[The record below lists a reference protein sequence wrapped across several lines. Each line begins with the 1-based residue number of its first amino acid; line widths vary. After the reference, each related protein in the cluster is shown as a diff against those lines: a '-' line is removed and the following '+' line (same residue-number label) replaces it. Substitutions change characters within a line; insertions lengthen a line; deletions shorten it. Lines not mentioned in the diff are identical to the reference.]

1 MLDAVGKYHKFHH
14 GIKILTCWKSP
25 KICLHFPKNRRYWT
39 KFPTMAPPRIRIAQD
54 KADLVKAL
62 AASDSKTGLF
72 STYADVVLF
81 AAAFGIKRRKR
92 EPLQTISKR
101 EPGPIAQD
109 YFINRGYDVVIDLIA
124 IGEVKDKEI
133 LSSGKPEVETQR
145 IQIFE
150 EYANGGLEILQE
162 ELKGA
167 IDYAEQI
174 LLMMLG
180 ERFHTEESG
189 QKSFDLSRF
198 L

>member
-1 MLDAVGKYHKFHH
+1 
-14 GIKILTCWKSP
+14 
-25 KICLHFPKNRRYWT
+25 
-39 KFPTMAPPRIRIAQD
+39 MAPSRIRIAQD

-62 AASDSKTGLF
+62 TATDSKTGLF
-72 STYADVVLF
+72 STYADAVLF
-81 AAAFGIKRRKR
+81 AAALGVKRGKR
-92 EPLQTISKR
+92 EPLQSISKR
-101 EPGPIAQD
+101 EPGPISQD
-109 YFINRGYDVVIDLIA
+109 YFVNRGYDAIMDLIA
-124 IGEVKDKEI
+124 IGEIKEKEI
-133 LSSGKPEVETQR
+133 LANSNPDSQAQR

-150 EYANGGLEILQE
+150 EYANGGLEILRD

-174 LLMMLG
+174 LLMMVG

>member
-1 MLDAVGKYHKFHH
+1 
-14 GIKILTCWKSP
+14 
-25 KICLHFPKNRRYWT
+25 
-39 KFPTMAPPRIRIAQD
+39 MAPSRIRIAQD

-81 AAAFGIKRRKR
+81 AASLGIKRRKR
-92 EPLQTISKR
+92 SPLQSISKR

-109 YFINRGYDVVIDLIA
+109 YFINRGHDVVIDLIA
-124 IGEVKDKEI
+124 IGEVKDKDI
-133 LSSGKPEVETQR
+133 LSNGKPEVEAQR

-167 IDYAEQI
+167 IDYADRI
-174 LLMMLG
+174 LLMMVG